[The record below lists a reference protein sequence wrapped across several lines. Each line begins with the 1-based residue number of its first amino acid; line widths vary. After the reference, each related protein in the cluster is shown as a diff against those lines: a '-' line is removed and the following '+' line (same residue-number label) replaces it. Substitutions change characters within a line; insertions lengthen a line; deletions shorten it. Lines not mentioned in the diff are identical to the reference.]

1 MAFAQE
7 EQKIIKQQLDAG
19 VIRESTS
26 AWASP
31 LVYVNKKDGSTRPCV
46 DYRRLNDVTKK
57 DAYQLPRIDDCL
69 DCLSGARYFSTLDL
83 QSGYWQLEVE
93 EDDKPK
99 TAFIT
104 RSGLYDYI
112 TMPFGLCGAPAT
124 FERCMEL
131 ILTSVVLIVCD
142 YWVSIFR
149 SRSTCMM

>member
-1 MAFAQE
+1 M
-7 EQKIIKQQLDAG
+7 
-19 VIRESTS
+19 
-26 AWASP
+26 
-31 LVYVNKKDGSTRPCV
+31 

-57 DAYQLPRIDDCL
+57 DAYPLPRIDDCL

-104 RSGLYDYI
+104 RSGLYEYI

-131 ILTSVVLIVCD
+131 VLHGLQWRTLLVYLDDIIVYGCN
-142 YWVSIFR
+142 YVEYMERLGEVFNR
-149 SRSTCMM
+149 LVKARL